1 MNDPLV
7 ARFEVLVEPGT
18 PDWLDVHRRV
28 RSRSRRIWLTAAVAA
43 VFLAIPTVAIALDPT
58 ILPWNSAAP
67 ASSSVV
73 KSFASMV
80 SGAPPGMDPHAKPG
94 EARTVPLVD
103 GGTVW
108 VAPAANGGF
117 CELFKGPYGGGGCDQ
132 TRDFPISDIYGASVS
147 CGGRPPQAPSRV
159 FGHVIAKPGSTLELD
174 FSDGASA
181 SLPLTW
187 VGPPIGAGFFEYT
200 STRDMTALVLRDPHG
215 SLIEKD
221 TKLFAETNR
230 ASCKLANSPE
240 R

>member
-1 MNDPLV
+1 MNDPLT
-7 ARFEVLVEPGT
+7 ARFEALLEPGT
-18 PDWLDVHRRV
+18 PDWLDVYRRA
-28 RSRSRRIWLTAAVAA
+28 RSRSRRIWLIAAVAA
-43 VFLAIPTVAIALDPT
+43 VFLAIPTVAVALDPT

-73 KSFASMV
+73 NWFTAIV

-94 EARTVPLVD
+94 EARKVPLVD

-117 CELFKGPYGGGGCDQ
+117 CELFKAPYSAGGCDQ
-132 TRDFPISDIYGASVS
+132 TRGFPISDTYGASVS
-147 CGGRPPQAPSRV
+147 CGAQPPAAPSTV

-174 FSDGASA
+174 FSDRASV

-187 VGPPIGAGFFEYT
+187 VGPPIDAGFFEYA
-200 STRDMTALVLRDPHG
+200 SKQAMTALVLRDPNG

-221 TKLFAETNR
+221 TKLFAATNMT
-230 ASCKLANSPE
+230 ACKLHSPGGK
-240 R
+240 